1 MIKTIIISSLIVTL
15 ICWIGTILLRS
26 DIVKELNR
34 EIRKRYGTN
43 HKYTSNS
50 SRTDKLKNL
59 IKFCILQ
66 LIPFYNVWFL
76 INIMVSYN
84 DIVYQGAM
92 ELLTAYEKDLHNKEK
107 EIIE

>member
-1 MIKTIIISSLIVTL
+1 MIKIVIVSSLIVTL

-26 DIVKELNR
+26 DIIKELNR
-34 EIRKRYGTN
+34 EIRKRHGRN
-43 HKYTSNS
+43 HKYISNS
-50 SRTDKLKNL
+50 SRTDKFKNL
-59 IKFCILQ
+59 IKFCMLQ

-84 DIVYQGAM
+84 DIVCQGVM
-92 ELLTAYEKDLHNKEK
+92 KLLTAYEKNLHNKEK